1 MNILLDSFLRI
12 FRKGSN
18 SLLKI
23 VIMSVGLAVGITL
36 ISIIYLQHSFDSF
49 VPDLNR
55 VYRVMPLYEKDGLID
70 EYDRTP
76 GAIAV
81 GIKEYSPAVETA
93 TRYTWIF
100 SEEILESVEENHLTG
115 KINSCKCGIG
125 IVADSCFFDIFTRK
139 IFAGDVKDVMRS
151 PEKILISK
159 TFAENLFGVH
169 DDFEDLVGQMIYK
182 KNDKDV
188 LMVIG
193 GVYADFPVN
202 SALDKTDV
210 IVPMVGI
217 SRFIGDGSNGWFGND
232 RYNSFVK
239 LHRFANK
246 DDVSLAID
254 KMCEEKLPH
263 ETIAKSNIKVSFYL
277 TPLKSY
283 NYNRDGVKNVCLVM
297 LIVAMIVLAATVFN
311 YILISISALVKRSKT
326 IAVRKCYGANKCNI
340 YAILFSDALVEI
352 LISLGFAIML
362 IYTFDKNIE
371 QLSTIKVNDLFA
383 SGGLT
388 VTGVIVATIILI
400 CGYFSGVIY
409 WRTPISNVFR
419 GFKELNRRWKQTLL
433 SLQFLFSDAIIV
445 TVIVVLF
452 QYNYSVKSDP
462 GYDFKN
468 VVFVSANFTK
478 GNKMDALNNLKD
490 EIGNLPFVENQ
501 LFSYVIPM
509 RMPSGNFVYTS
520 EVTDEVLFD
529 ACDLHSVYCNYLNFF
544 DIPLLEGSYFE
555 ENNCSANHR
564 EVLVS
569 RKFKE
574 KLQITTGWDIVVGRE
589 ICFSEHFDDTGKLNV
604 YTICG
609 VYEDFLVGLTI
620 SSDNRPSMMFY
631 GPTEGE
637 MGGLYC
643 HLMKLDKVNNKNI
656 KEIEDI
662 YKEMRHG
669 EDVEI
674 YSYSE
679 YYRDAYKEARYIR
692 DMILFAFAVILI
704 ITVAGLVGYIND
716 EMRRRSSEVALRK
729 INGATAK
736 DVLRLFLS
744 DVMKLA
750 LVAVIIGCVLSYFI
764 KELILNLFLNKVPL
778 GIWIYFIGIVL
789 LFGIVISVV
798 VLSVWK
804 AANANPVE
812 SLKKE

>member
-1 MNILLDSFLRI
+1 MNTLLESFLRI
-12 FRKGSN
+12 FRKGNN

-36 ISIIYLQHSFDSF
+36 ISIVHFQRSFDNF
-49 VPDLNR
+49 VPDIKR
-55 VYRVMPLYEKDGLID
+55 VYRVMPLYEKDGKID

-76 GAIAV
+76 GAIAP

-93 TRYTWIF
+93 TRYTRIF
-100 SEEILESVEENHLTG
+100 SELILESVEENHLTG
-115 KINSCKCGIG
+115 KINSCKCGNG
-125 IVADSCFFDIFTRK
+125 IVADSCFFDIFSRK

-159 TFAENLFGVH
+159 TFAENMFGVK
-169 DDFEDLVGQMIYK
+169 DDFEALVGQIIYD

-217 SRFIGDGSNGWFGND
+217 SRFTGDGSKNWFGND

-239 LHRFANK
+239 LHTFANK

-263 ETIAKSNIKVSFYL
+263 ETIAKRNMKVSFYL

-283 NYNRDGVKNVCLVM
+283 NYNREGVKNVCLVM
-297 LIVAMIVLAATVFN
+297 LIVAAIVLAATVFN

-326 IAVRKCYGANKCNI
+326 IAVRKCYGANKRNI

-383 SGGLT
+383 SGGLI
-388 VTGVIVATIILI
+388 VMGVIVATIILI
-400 CGYFSGVIY
+400 CGYFPSVIY
-409 WRTPISNVFR
+409 WRTPVSNVFR
-419 GFKELNRRWKQTLL
+419 GFKEMNRHWKQTLL
-433 SLQFLFSDAIIV
+433 FLQFLISDAIIV
-445 TVIVVLF
+445 TALVILF

-468 VVFVSANFTK
+468 VVFVNASFTK
-478 GNKMDALNNLKD
+478 GNKMDALNNLKE
-490 EIGNLPFVENQ
+490 EIGKLPFVENQ

-509 RMPSGNFVYTS
+509 RMPSGNFVYSTDAP
-520 EVTDEVLFD
+520 DEVLFD

-544 DIPLLEGSYFE
+544 NIPLLEGKYFE
-555 ENNCSANHR
+555 ENNYSTNHH

-569 RKFKE
+569 KKFKE
-574 KLQITTGWDIVVGRE
+574 KLQITTGWDDVIGRE
-589 ICFSEHFDDTGKLNV
+589 ICFSEHNDDTRKPNV

-620 SSDNRPSMMFY
+620 SNDNRPSMMFY
-631 GPTEGE
+631 GPTEGN

-656 KEIEDI
+656 KAIEDI
-662 YKEMRHG
+662 YKQMRPG
-669 EDVEI
+669 KDVEI
-674 YSYSE
+674 HSYSE
-679 YYRDAYKEARYIR
+679 HYRDAYKEARYIR
-692 DMILFAFAVILI
+692 DMILFALAVILI

-716 EMRRRSSEVALRK
+716 EVRRRSAEVALRK

-744 DVMKLA
+744 DVMKFA
-750 LVAVIIGCVLSYFI
+750 VVAVVVGSVIAYFI
-764 KELILNLFLNKVPL
+764 KGLILNLFPDKVSL
-778 GIWIYFIGIVL
+778 GIWIYLIGIVL

-798 VLSVWK
+798 VLSVRK
-804 AANANPVE
+804 AANANPVD